1 MSTGWTGK
9 KLCMIIPLL
18 LIVFTAS
25 VSCVAEQNNTEKIG
39 VAVTILPQA
48 EFVRAVGGDK
58 VDVTVII
65 PPGASPHTF
74 EPSPTQMT
82 ALAEAR
88 LYFQLGSG
96 LGFELA
102 WMDRFISLNE
112 DMQVVNNSQDIEL
125 ITVEAHEHDEQ
136 AEEEYPAGT
145 DPHIWLSPRNAGI
158 MVSQI
163 CRELVRIDPENEDYY
178 CENRDNY
185 LERLDVLDKEIRDNF
200 KGVEN
205 RQFIVFHPAWGYF
218 ARDYGL
224 SEIPVEVEGKE
235 PTIQELTGL
244 IS

>member
-1 MSTGWTGK
+1 
-9 KLCMIIPLL
+9 
-18 LIVFTAS
+18 
-25 VSCVAEQNNTEKIG
+25 
-39 VAVTILPQA
+39 
-48 EFVRAVGGDK
+48 
-58 VDVTVII
+58 
-65 PPGASPHTF
+65 
-74 EPSPTQMT
+74 MT

-235 PTIQELTGL
+235 PTIQELAGL
-244 IS
+244 ISYAQDNEIKVVFASPQFSARSAEMIAQSISGRVLMIDPLAEDYMQNLSDVVSSMLEAMQ